1 MTMYDV
7 CVVGLGYVGLPTAC
21 AFASKGFKT
30 VGVDVREDILDK
42 IRRGESYLA
51 EAGIAKVVKEVV
63 SGGLLSATADLA
75 AAVSQARAVIIA
87 VQTPFQ
93 DGEAELGFL
102 KKACESVAASLLGG
116 SLVLVESSVPPG
128 TCAKDVLPFFSERGF
143 VDGQNFF
150 FAYCPERIAPG
161 NSLFEFMN
169 NDRII
174 GFETPSSGEK
184 AMELLGGVTVGAI
197 HTTDILT
204 AETVKLV
211 ENTARD
217 VYIAFANELS
227 RFCVEIGVDVW
238 DVVRL
243 ANTHPRVKILRPG
256 PGVGGPCLSKDPYM
270 LMQAGVARDARKV
283 SLTKR
288 AREVNESMYEDVLA
302 LVHTGLAGAPRG
314 AKIAVLGIAYK
325 PDVGDARASP
335 SEKVIKNLIGEGYAV
350 STFDPFCS
358 ETFGGTPFRDV
369 EGAVEGAV
377 CAVFMVGHE
386 AFKKIDLDAL
396 ASLMADGALMVDAV
410 NVLPVK
416 DGPHGGFRVLRL
428 GGRSAHE
435 STHASASR
443 RGAGERSVMKRT
455 NSSL

>member
-1 MTMYDV
+1 MYDV

-30 VGVDVREDILDK
+30 VGVDLREDIVDK
-42 IRRGESYLA
+42 IGRGESYLT
-51 EAGIAKVVKEVV
+51 EPGVAKVVKEVV
-63 SGGLLSATADLA
+63 SRGLLSATSDLA
-75 AAVSQARAVIIA
+75 AAVGQARAVIVA
-87 VQTPFQ
+87 VQTPFRN
-93 DGEAELGFL
+93 GEAELGFL
-102 KKACESVAASLLGG
+102 KKAGESVAASLRKG

-128 TCAKDVLPFFSERGF
+128 TCSKDILPSFSERGF
-143 VDGQNFF
+143 VDGKNFF

-161 NSLFEFMN
+161 NSLFEFVN
-169 NDRII
+169 NDRIV
-174 GFETPSSGEK
+174 GFEVASSGEK
-184 AMELLGGVTVGAI
+184 VVELLGAVTQGAI

-217 VYIAFANELS
+217 VYIGFANELS
-227 RFCVEIGVDVW
+227 KFCVEIGVDVW

-270 LMQAGVARDARKV
+270 LLQAGIARDSNKA
-283 SLTKR
+283 SLTR
-288 AREVNESMYEDVLA
+288 LAREVNENMFEDVLT
-302 LVHTGLAGAPRG
+302 LVHAGLAGAPLG
-314 AKIAVLGIAYK
+314 AKIAVLGTSYK
-325 PDVGDARASP
+325 PEVGDSRASP
-335 SEKVIKNLIGEGYAV
+335 SEKVIGSLMAEGYAV

-358 ETFGGTPFRDV
+358 ETFGGTSSKDV
-369 EGAVEGAV
+369 KGAVKGAV

-386 AFKKIDLDAL
+386 AFKKIALDEL
-396 ASLMADGALMVDAV
+396 ASLMVDGAFVVDAV
-410 NVLPVK
+410 GVLPVR
-416 DGPHGGFRVLRL
+416 DGTHPGFRVLRL

-435 STHASASR
+435 VTHPSGSR
-443 RGAGERSVMKRT
+443 RRSDERRVTKRS